1 MKYHFINNFH
11 IEYGHTL
18 EEYKEQFG
26 TLYEEGDL
34 WDYSLVDATNN
45 AVEGDF
51 DTLYWAI
58 EVDEEIRIYETTIK
72 KEFDIDYEKTKKY
85 LRCIYKN
92 DEQNTMFEVFNNWK
106 NTSYEDNAKNFVS
119 LILRDKDFLAYV
131 FKKDNKYMDEYIND
145 HTIMGYYLEFF
156 RDNDEQPYFMQSKWF
171 RHKNDCKKFFDENFD
186 FISDDVSVSL
196 MGAEWNS
203 NDECYGDIEEIER
216 LK

>member
-1 MKYHFINNFH
+1 MKHHFINNFH

-85 LRCIYKN
+85 LR
-92 DEQNTMFEVFNNWK
+92 EM
-106 NTSYEDNAKNFVS
+106 
-119 LILRDKDFLAYV
+119 LRLF
-131 FKKDNKYMDEYIND
+131 
-145 HTIMGYYLEFF
+145 
-156 RDNDEQPYFMQSKWF
+156 
-171 RHKNDCKKFFDENFD
+171 
-186 FISDDVSVSL
+186 
-196 MGAEWNS
+196 
-203 NDECYGDIEEIER
+203 
-216 LK
+216 